1 MANITDSVGVASGAP
16 SLPSFGAGGQMYI
29 ADIWGGFNI
38 SATLVN
44 PLFTFRCTDT
54 SVANAEQLT
63 NLTEAQKI
71 GSTMEFKA
79 VQLGL
84 RVVPLANGAVL
95 DPAVVEDMKSLL
107 ASAVVTLNY
116 GSNETK
122 IGEFSGLHLMAPV
135 DYVAADATNTCAA
148 QNGAINSQSWI
159 NLREPVAIQANLNIG
174 GTVKFTRPVPASL
187 YSTPNSFGF
196 VVIMSGLKVVKS

>member
-1 MANITDSVGVASGAP
+1 MANITESVTAQTAP
-16 SLPSFGAGGQMYI
+16 VLQSFGAGGQMYI

-38 SATLVN
+38 SAKTDN
-44 PLFTFRCTDT
+44 PLFNFRATDL
-54 SVANAEQLT
+54 SMPNAEQLT
-63 NLTEAQKI
+63 NLVEASKI

-84 RVVPLANGAVL
+84 RVIPLTSGAVL
-95 DPAVVEDMKSLL
+95 DPKVVEDMKSLL
-107 ASAVVTLNY
+107 ASAVVTITY
-116 GSNETK
+116 GSNNTR

-148 QNGAINSQSWI
+148 QNGAINNTSWI
-159 NLREPVAIQANLNIG
+159 NLPVPVCIQANLNIG
-174 GTVKFTRPVPASL
+174 GTVRFTRPVPASL
-187 YSTPNSFGF
+187 YASDNSFGF

>member
-38 SATLVN
+38 SSTLVN

-84 RVVPLANGAVL
+84 RVVPLASGAVL